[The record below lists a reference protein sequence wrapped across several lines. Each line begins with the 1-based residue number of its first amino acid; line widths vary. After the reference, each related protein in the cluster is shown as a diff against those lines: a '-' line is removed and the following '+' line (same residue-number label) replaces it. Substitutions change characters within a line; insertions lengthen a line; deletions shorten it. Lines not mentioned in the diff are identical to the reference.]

1 MLGSHRDNAHFTR
14 AGWRKRVILPCWI
27 IQILILLSV
36 MGLFSYRL
44 SHTVATWKEEDDK
57 GTVPVV
63 EFV

>member
-1 MLGSHRDNAHFTR
+1 M
-14 AGWRKRVILPCWI
+14 LPCWI

-44 SHTVATWKEEDDK
+44 SHTVTTWEEEETN
-57 GTVPVV
+57 GGVPVV